1 MLRDVR
7 AGCIQGSV
15 LGPFLF
21 SIYMSDLERIV
32 HPHQLVAYADDSYV
46 VIREKTIESIKQRTV
61 EVMETHFNWLS
72 SIGML
77 CNQSKTELM
86 FMNLDKV
93 EIRVNDQSIESKS
106 SIKVLGMMIDNN
118 LKWESQV
125 NKVVSKV
132 KSLNFGLRY
141 LRHNL
146 SMQEMRP
153 ILFSQVVSHI
163 TYGSIVWFHA
173 LNYKQKSKIK

>member
-1 MLRDVR
+1 
-7 AGCIQGSV
+7 
-15 LGPFLF
+15 
-21 SIYMSDLERIV
+21 
-32 HPHQLVAYADDSYV
+32 
-46 VIREKTIESIKQRTV
+46 
-61 EVMETHFNWLS
+61 
-72 SIGML
+72 ML

-93 EIRVNDQSIESKS
+93 EIKVNDQNIESKP

-132 KSLNFGLRY
+132 KPLNFGLRY

-153 ILFSQVVSHI
+153 ILFSQVVSQI
-163 TYGSIVWFHA
+163 TYGSIV
-173 LNYKQKSKIK
+173 